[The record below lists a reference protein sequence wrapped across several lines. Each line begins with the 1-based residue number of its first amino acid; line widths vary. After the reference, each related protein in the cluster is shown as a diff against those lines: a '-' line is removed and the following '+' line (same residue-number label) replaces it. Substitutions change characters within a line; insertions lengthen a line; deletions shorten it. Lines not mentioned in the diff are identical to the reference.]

1 MEREIDRFLLVIDL
15 SSIPNA
21 CLYSYI
27 YFFSLDLLPSY
38 LLIPSLIYSI
48 VPSLQHEMELWD
60 AEMAQA
66 ATAAAAAVASES
78 EAAAAQ
84 DELLG
89 RMRQWDSRS
98 QEAKLSAKNGSSGRP
113 VEDGSVALER

>member
-66 ATAAAAAVASES
+66 ATAAAAAASEA
-78 EAAAAQ
+78 EAAVAQ